1 MPIGYFLP
9 TYTTESMEYAAEN
22 LAQSTQSLERVAE
35 NLADTSESL
44 RNVAQAMDPTQIT
57 KMANLVVGSFL
68 STRSVAHAIYARTMA
83 SKIFFFLSCVSGSI
97 ATIDSTFSLYDQC
110 STPINGLVANAM
122 AFSFYMAGE
131 NLEHLHDH
139 FKKLKEPIP
148 SPSPNFQK
156 ILTPRGGSQNFDHQ
170 IYQSN
175 FSSTS
180 KVYYI
185 KLPNESLL
193 KIVKIVNLNE

>member
-1 MPIGYFLP
+1 MPLGYLFP
-9 TYTTESMEYAAEN
+9 IYATESIEYATEN
-22 LAQSTQSLERVAE
+22 LAQTTYSLQRVTE

-44 RNVAQAMDPTQIT
+44 KNVAQFTDPNQIT

-68 STRSVAHAIYARTMA
+68 SSRSVAQAIYARTMA
-83 SKIFFFLSCVSGSI
+83 SRIFFFLSCVSGSV

-110 STPINGLVANAM
+110 SGTINSLVANAM
-122 AFSFYMAGE
+122 AFSFYMAGR
-131 NLEHLHDH
+131 NLEHLHDQ
-139 FKKLKEPIP
+139 FNKIKEPIP
-148 SPSPNFQK
+148 EPSPNFQK
-156 ILTPRGGSQNFDHQ
+156 ILTPRGVSKNFDHQ

-185 KLPNESLL
+185 KLPNQSLL